1 MATEITLKM
10 DGTLLNWLKEVGQP
24 VNSGD
29 VIAEIEADKATVE
42 IEAPAAGVLAEVRA
56 KPGEELREG
65 TVIAV
70 ISESVSA
77 APAAQPAAKKPD
89 AQTAPAPAAGNGAQ
103 QAAASDDDGRIKASP
118 LARRLAQE
126 KGLDLRQ
133 MSGSGPGGRIV
144 KADVEGFTPSAAP
157 AASEAAPAPAP
168 ASSLPAAPARK
179 APEGPDVEH
188 IELTT
193 LRQRIV
199 AVTVESKQWTPHFYV
214 TTEIDVADLLRLRK
228 LLNENLPE
236 DAVKISVNDMLVKAA
251 ALTLRQF
258 PNLNTHFY
266 GDRLVRHKR
275 INIGIAVALPQGGL
289 MYVVAHD
296 ADQTALGTLAAE
308 NKAKIQRAREG
319 KVKPDD
325 ISGAT
330 FSTSNLGPYSTEHF
344 SAIINPPEAGIL
356 AIGATRKVPVV
367 LPDGSLGVGERMKVT
382 ISVDHRVSDGAEGA
396 LYLQAFKDLIEHP
409 LRLLL

>member
-1 MATEITLKM
+1 MATEITLTM

-29 VIAEIEADKATVE
+29 VIAEVEADKATVE

-56 KPGEELREG
+56 KPGQELREG

-70 ISESVSA
+70 IGERAGAGPA
-77 APAAQPAAKKPD
+77 APAAPAPSA
-89 AQTAPAPAAGNGAQ
+89 APAAGNGAQ
-103 QAAASDDDGRIKASP
+103 QAAANDNGGRIKASP

-144 KADVEGFTPSAAP
+144 KADVEGFAPSAAP
-157 AASEAAPAPAP
+157 AAPKTAPAPEPAP
-168 ASSLPAAPARK
+168 AAGLPAAPARK

-188 IELTT
+188 IELTA
-193 LRQRIV
+193 LRRRIV

-214 TTEIDVADLLRLRK
+214 TTEIDVADLLKLRK
-228 LLNENLPE
+228 LLNESLPE

-258 PNLNTHFY
+258 PNLNTHYY

-275 INIGIAVALPQGGL
+275 INIGIAVALPAGGL

-296 ADQTALGTLAAE
+296 ADRAALGALAADT
-308 NKAKIQRAREG
+308 KAKIQRAREG

-325 ISGAT
+325 ITGAT
-330 FSTSNLGPYSTEHF
+330 FSTSNLGPYGTEHF
-344 SAIINPPEAGIL
+344 GAVINPPEAGIL
-356 AIGATRKVPVV
+356 AIGAAQKVPVV